1 VSHFGRT
8 LQRFDRDPTGR
19 RWIYAPYDQLSS
31 DMGRLSREPPSTL
44 GLILV
49 ENPWKADRRPY
60 HRQKLALI
68 LANGRHFALEQA
80 RRGVAVRVAVADGPY
95 RTALEPLIGELG
107 PIEVMR
113 PAERELRADLQPLID
128 NGGLIEVA
136 HEGWL
141 SEPRDFDASQK
152 STPPWRMDAFYR
164 RMRRRTGLLMD
175 AGKPIGGKY
184 SFDADNRQ
192 PWPGEPAAPTPPVFE
207 PDPITREVADLI
219 EQRFA
224 HHPGVIDLDSLPA
237 TAADAERLWSWAC
250 ERCLPLFGP
259 YEDAMS
265 IRSRGLFHTRIAG
278 LLNIHRLLPARVV
291 AEVAAMD
298 LPIASQE
305 GFIRQVLGWREFVHH
320 VHERTEGFRSLS
332 GPPPPTI
339 ADRPGDAGW
348 GVWTGK
354 SWPRSATTH
363 EPDGGAS
370 PSLLGADRPLPE
382 GFWPNRPTGL
392 ACLDRVVDDVW
403 AEAWSHHIT
412 RLMVLCNLATLL
424 EVEPRQL
431 TDWFWVAFLDAYDWV
446 VEPNVLAMGSFA
458 VGPLMTT
465 KPYVSGAAY
474 LNRMSDYCSTC
485 AFRPTADCPI
495 TNLYW
500 AFLDRHREILAGNH
514 RMRLVLSSLRTRSA
528 EKLEQDRA
536 VFGWVSHTLAA
547 GDRLRP
553 SDRPEATCSTP

>member
-1 VSHFGRT
+1 MSHFGRA
-8 LQRFDRDPTGR
+8 LERLNRDPTGR
-19 RWIYAPYDQLSS
+19 RWLYVPYDQLSS
-31 DMGRLSREPPSTL
+31 DLGRLSRDPPSSL

-68 LANGRHFALEQA
+68 LANGRHFALEQV

-95 RTALEPLIGELG
+95 RSALQPLIGEFG

-128 NGGLIEVA
+128 DGGLIEVA

-141 SEPRDFDASQK
+141 SEPRDFAASQK

-164 RMRRRTGLLMD
+164 HLRRQTGLLMD
-175 AGKPIGGKY
+175 RGKPIGGTY
-184 SFDADNRQ
+184 SFDADNRK
-192 PWPGEPAAPTPPVFE
+192 PWPGEPAAPTPPAFE

-219 EQRFA
+219 EQRFP
-224 HHPGVIDLDSLPA
+224 HHPGAVDLENLPA
-237 TAADAERLWSWAC
+237 TAADAERLWSWA
-250 ERCLPLFGP
+250 RDHCLPLFGP

-265 IRSRGLFHTRIAG
+265 VHSRGLFHTRIAG

-291 AEVAAMD
+291 ADVAAMD

-320 VHERTEGFRSLS
+320 VHERTDGFRSLP
-332 GPPPPTI
+332 GAPAPTV

-348 GVWTGK
+348 GAWTGE
-354 SWPRSATTH
+354 SWPRTATGH
-363 EPDGGAS
+363 EPDGGAA
-370 PSLLGADRPLPE
+370 PSLLGADRPLPK

-392 ACLDRVVDDVW
+392 ACLDRVVGDVW
-403 AEAWSHHIT
+403 DEAWSHHIT
-412 RLMVLCNLATLL
+412 RLMVLSNLATLL

-500 AFLDRHREILAGNH
+500 AFLDRHREILADNH
-514 RMRLVLSSLRTRSA
+514 RMRLILSSLGKRSA
-528 EKLEQDRA
+528 EKQEQDRA
-536 VFGWVSHTLAA
+536 VFTWVSDTLTT
-547 GDRLRP
+547 GGRLRP
-553 SDRPEATCSTP
+553 SGRPEATCSTP